1 MYMSEGIT
9 SDSTSTTEHFIMK
22 QTNHLTISLSAT
34 YLGLS
39 TYDNEFSVH
48 DESGDRIT
56 LKGFTSE
63 QLDSLCSNYLRD
75 RLRKDDSLKNDYSFS
90 ILKERLTETA
100 DA

>member
-1 MYMSEGIT
+1 
-9 SDSTSTTEHFIMK
+9 MK
-22 QTNHLTISLSAT
+22 QTNHLTINLSAS

-39 TYDNEFSVH
+39 TYDNEFSIH

-56 LKGFTSE
+56 LKGFTAE

-75 RLRKDDSLKNDYSFS
+75 RLRKDESLKSDYSFS

-100 DA
+100 DV